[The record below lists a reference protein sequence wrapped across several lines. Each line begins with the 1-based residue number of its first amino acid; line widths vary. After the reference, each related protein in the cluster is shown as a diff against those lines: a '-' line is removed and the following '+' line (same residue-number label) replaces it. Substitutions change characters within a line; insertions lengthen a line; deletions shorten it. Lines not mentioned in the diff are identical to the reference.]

1 LSAEHFHKPIPVQAG
16 DWKMELDLHQELFDK
31 LAHHLPIELVET
43 RAKLHERFE
52 HKFFAQRTY

>member
-1 LSAEHFHKPIPVQAG
+1 MSAEHFHKPIPVQAD

-43 RAKLHERFE
+43 RAKLHERFG
-52 HKFFAQRTY
+52 A